1 MDNEEIQYR
10 KVNPNDVYE
19 SLKCSKFKQ
28 QKMNAWR
35 PFPTLLSTVFIFSIF
50 GIICLALGI
59 VMLIYSKKIIEHKIE
74 FKDDRPSIEFKI
86 EEKMETPIAV
96 YYEIHNFYQNHR
108 RYVMSRSN
116 EQMEDKKDFKDKSD
130 IDSCKS
136 AQTIKEM
143 KYKGETGNNNV
154 FNEDNDDK
162 IAYPCGL
169 IAKSYKYFDEHFTL
183 KKENNEI
190 TINENNIAWKKD
202 KELFKNLSTTQ
213 HSVQWQSF
221 GDEHFIVWMRPSPFP
236 DFRKLYGRINK
247 TLEKGSYTL
256 TINRTYSNIET
267 KDKIEKYF
275 VLTTLNKF
283 GGKNYFLSITYIV
296 FGSICIL
303 LTIAVIIYDKIYTSR
318 KNSKRKAR
326 QNIVN

>member
-10 KVNPNDVYE
+10 KVNPNYVYE

-28 QKMNAWR
+28 QKLNAWR
-35 PFPTLLSTVFIFSIF
+35 PFPTLLSTVLIFSIF
-50 GIICLALGI
+50 GVICLALGI

-74 FKDDRPSIEFKI
+74 FKDDNSIIEFEI
-86 EEKMETPIAV
+86 EEKMEAPIAV

-130 IDSCKS
+130 VGSCKS

-143 KYKGETGNNNV
+143 KYKGETGNNDI
-154 FNEDNDDK
+154 FKADNDDK

-169 IAKSYKYFDEHFTL
+169 IAKSYKYFNESFTL
-183 KKENNEI
+183 KKENDEI
-190 TINENNIAWKKD
+190 QINEHNIAWKKD
-202 KELFKNLSTTQ
+202 KELFKDLSSPQ
-213 HSVQWQSF
+213 HSVQWQSLN
-221 GDEHFIVWMRPSPFP
+221 DEHFIVWMRPSPFP
-236 DFRKLYGRINK
+236 DFRKLYGRIN
-247 TLEKGSYTL
+247 TNLEKGNYTL
-256 TINRTYSNIET
+256 NIERTYSNIGP
-267 KDKIEKYF
+267 KNKIEKSF

-303 LTIAVIIYDKIYTSR
+303 LIIAVIIYDKIYTSR
-318 KNSKRKAR
+318 KHSKRKAR
-326 QNIVN
+326 QNIIN

>member
-35 PFPTLLSTVFIFSIF
+35 PFPTLLSTVLIFSIF
-50 GIICLALGI
+50 GVICLALGI

-74 FKDDRPSIEFKI
+74 FKDDESSIEFKI
-86 EEKMETPIAV
+86 KEKMEAPIAV

-154 FNEDNDDK
+154 FNEYHGDK

-169 IAKSYKYFDEHFTL
+169 IAKSYKYFNERFAL
-183 KKENNEI
+183 KKDNYVLQ
-190 TINENNIAWKKD
+190 INEDDIAWKKD
-202 KELFKNLSTTQ
+202 KELFKNLTNPE
-213 HSVQWQSF
+213 HSVQWQSLS
-221 GDEHFIVWMRPSPFP
+221 DEHFIVWMRPSPFP
-236 DFRKLYGRINK
+236 DFRKLYGRINEN
-247 TLEKGSYTL
+247 LEKGKYIL

-318 KNSKRKAR
+318 KYSKRKAR

>member
-35 PFPTLLSTVFIFSIF
+35 PFPTLLSTVLIFSIF
-50 GIICLALGI
+50 GVICLALGI

-74 FKDDRPSIEFKI
+74 FNDDKSSNEFEI
-86 EEKMETPIAV
+86 EEKMEAPIAV

-154 FNEDNDDK
+154 FNEDNGDK

-169 IAKSYKYFDEHFTL
+169 IAKSYKYFNESFTL
-183 KKENNEI
+183 KKDNNVLQ
-190 TINENNIAWKKD
+190 INENDIAWKKD
-202 KELFKNLSTTQ
+202 KELFKNLTNPE
-213 HSVQWQSF
+213 HSVQWQSLSN
-221 GDEHFIVWMRPSPFP
+221 EHFIVWMRPSPFP
-236 DFRKLYGRINK
+236 DFRKLYGRINEN
-247 TLEKGSYTL
+247 LEKGKYTL
-256 TINRTYSNIET
+256 TIDRTYSNIET

-318 KNSKRKAR
+318 KYSKRKAR